1 MLVALTR
8 AVPQSISLCE
18 LTHLDRKPIDL
29 ERARK
34 QHEAYEN
41 ALSDAGCRIERLPA
55 ADELPDS
62 VFVEDTAIVLDEV
75 AVITRPGA
83 ESRRPET
90 ASVVASLRNY
100 RELIANPVFWTAFVN
115 TMYFALVGGPLTVA
129 VSLFAALLV
138 NAKLTRWKALFRT
151 IYFAPVV
158 TTLVAVAVVFKYLYH
173 PRFGIINIALGALHL
188 PQPDWLGDPH
198 FAMPAII
205 LLAVWK
211 GFGYTMIIFIAG
223 LQNVPEELYEAA
235 RLDGAGM
242 WRQFR
247 HVTLPM
253 LGPTFLFVGVVVA
266 IGQLQ
271 IFAEPYVMTKGGPL
285 NKTLTIVMMMY
296 EQGFKFWR
304 MGYAAAVA
312 FVLFL
317 IIGAATLVQMRLR
330 EKQ

>member
-1 MLVALTR
+1 MKTTEARAALLFL
-8 AVPQSISLCE
+8 AP
-18 LTHLDRKPIDL
+18 
-29 ERARK
+29 
-34 QHEAYEN
+34 
-41 ALSDAGCRIERLPA
+41 
-55 ADELPDS
+55 
-62 VFVEDTAIVLDEV
+62 AIVLLSVFFFAPVIAGFALSVTDFDLYSIGDIHNLRFV
-75 AVITRPGA
+75 A
-83 ESRRPET
+83 
-90 ASVVASLRNY
+90 LRNY
-100 RELIANPVFWTAFVN
+100 QDLLGNPIFWTAFAN
-115 TMYFALVGGPLTVA
+115 TLYFALVGGPLTVA
-129 VSLFAALLV
+129 VSLVAALLV

-158 TTLVAVAVVFKYLYH
+158 TTLVAVSVVFKYLYH
-173 PRFGIINIALGALHL
+173 PRFGIINLALGALHL

-198 FAMPAII
+198 WAMPAII
-205 LLAVWK
+205 LLGVWK

>member
-1 MLVALTR
+1 MKSTEAR
-8 AVPQSISLCE
+8 AAILF
-18 LTHLDRKPIDL
+18 
-29 ERARK
+29 
-34 QHEAYEN
+34 
-41 ALSDAGCRIERLPA
+41 LSP
-55 ADELPDS
+55 
-62 VFVEDTAIVLDEV
+62 AIVLLSV
-75 AVITRPGA
+75 FFFAPVIAGFA
-83 ESRRPET
+83 L
-90 ASVVASLRNY
+90 SVTDFDLYSIGDIHNLRFIALRNY
-100 RELIANPVFWTAFVN
+100 RDLLGNSIFWTAFAN
-115 TMYFALVGGPLTVA
+115 TLYFALVGGPLTVA
-129 VSLFAALLV
+129 VSLVAALLV

-158 TTLVAVAVVFKYLYH
+158 TTLVAVSVVFKYLYH
-173 PRFGIINIALGALHL
+173 PRFGIINLALGAMHL

-198 FAMPAII
+198 WAMPAII
-205 LLAVWK
+205 LLGVWK

-317 IIGAATLVQMRLR
+317 IIGAATLLQMRLR

>member
-1 MLVALTR
+1 MKNNEARAALLFL
-8 AVPQSISLCE
+8 APAIIILSLFFF
-18 LTHLDRKPIDL
+18 LPVI
-29 ERARK
+29 AGF
-34 QHEAYEN
+34 
-41 ALSDAGCRIERLPA
+41 ALSVTDFDLYTLGDVHNLR
-55 ADELPDS
+55 
-62 VFVEDTAIVLDEV
+62 FVA
-75 AVITRPGA
+75 
-83 ESRRPET
+83 
-90 ASVVASLRNY
+90 LRNY
-100 RELIANPVFWTAFVN
+100 RELIGNPVFWTAFGN

-173 PRFGIINIALGALHL
+173 PRFGIINIALGVLHL

-211 GFGYTMIIFIAG
+211 GFGYTMIIFITG
-223 LQNVPEELYEAA
+223 LQTIPEELYEAA
-235 RLDGAGM
+235 RLDGAGA
-242 WRQFR
+242 WGQFR

-271 IFAEPYVMTKGGPL
+271 IFAEPYVMTGGGPL

-296 EQGFKFWR
+296 QQGFKFWR
-304 MGYAAAVA
+304 MGYAASVA
-312 FVLFL
+312 FILFL
-317 IIGAATLVQMRLR
+317 VIGAATLLQMRLQ
-330 EKQ
+330 EKR